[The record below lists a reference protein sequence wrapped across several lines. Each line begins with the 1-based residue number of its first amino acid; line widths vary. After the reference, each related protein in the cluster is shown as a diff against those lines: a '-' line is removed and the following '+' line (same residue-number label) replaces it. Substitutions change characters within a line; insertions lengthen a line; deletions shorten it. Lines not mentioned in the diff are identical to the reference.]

1 MKLRS
6 ADGSAPRAWS
16 PEAQSFAGSIAVKR
30 VYNNRFQ
37 LNDSN
42 HRYTTSDAIY
52 AVMVASGWVGEG
64 AVFCAP
70 L

>member
-1 MKLRS
+1 M
-6 ADGSAPRAWS
+6 
-16 PEAQSFAGSIAVKR
+16 
-30 VYNNRFQ
+30 
-37 LNDSN
+37 NDSN

-52 AVMVASGWVGEG
+52 AVMVAAGWIGEG